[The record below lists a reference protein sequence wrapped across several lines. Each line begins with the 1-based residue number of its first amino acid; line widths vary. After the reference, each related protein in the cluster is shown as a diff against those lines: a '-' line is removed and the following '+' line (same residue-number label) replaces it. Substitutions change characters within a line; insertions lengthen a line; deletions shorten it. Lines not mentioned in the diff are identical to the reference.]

1 MRRFERVIR
10 QWLRC
15 PAASPPPPI
24 FLKAAWRSSVLVI
37 LSNVSKKT
45 APRGALNAART
56 PGPKAKAGG
65 SISEMLKIMLSA
77 LELVHDGY

>member
-37 LSNVSKKT
+37 LSNVSKNGP
-45 APRGALNAART
+45 ARALNAART